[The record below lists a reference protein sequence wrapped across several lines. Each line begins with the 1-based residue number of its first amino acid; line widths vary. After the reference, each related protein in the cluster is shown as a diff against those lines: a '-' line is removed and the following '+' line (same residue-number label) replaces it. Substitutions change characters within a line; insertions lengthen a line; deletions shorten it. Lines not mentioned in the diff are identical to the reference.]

1 MATPAPTEKKQ
12 AAAPQKRKWAFP
24 PQAGAAIEGLFIAL
38 LVLACAWTICFLIAH
53 EAVKAQT
60 RAIHEELERL
70 AIAAATLVNGDAM
83 ARLVSP
89 DQTDSPEYR
98 ATIAPLVR
106 FHQGLDDLAYIY
118 TLLVRDGKLHL
129 ILDTAMEA
137 EQLGFRRKRVAS
149 RVMDSYASNSATED
163 AAQLEAVRQ
172 GWVYVSPEP
181 YSGSWGTFITALAP
195 IHTSQGKVVGAVG
208 LDMELDGYLRR
219 LNDVHAAGNLAMAIA
234 FTIAALVGIVIWQ
247 TRSRS
252 YVSEVLRLKAQR
264 ARLEVE
270 RSNQLL
276 TRALG
281 QIIYHRDVLADH
293 IDWQGNIHEVLGI
306 YSWELGSCIN
316 EWARRIHP
324 KDREKFYSESA
335 HTQKQDGVF
344 ECEYRILHASGSYVW
359 VLDRGVQTLDRQG
372 AVVMINGILLDIS
385 LRKRFEDE
393 LARMALVVNRT
404 DNAIVIADSKG
415 RIEWTNRAFNTLT
428 GYDHE
433 EVYGL
438 KPGSFLQGPQS
449 NPTIIKKISE
459 SLREEASCKVEI
471 LNYTKTGAQFWLD
484 LEIQPLREPDGQLTG
499 FMAIQTDVTQ
509 RKLVERELIEAKESA
524 EAAYRARSEFLAVMS
539 HEIRTPLNSIIGFSN
554 LLLHTNLDSQQI
566 EYLEA
571 IHGSGDTLLDLLN
584 DILDFS
590 KMESEK
596 LELEVR
602 PTSVF
607 KCIEDVL
614 EVHAQAASTKDIELV
629 EDVDPS
635 IPEFIYTDAVRLRQI
650 LMNLIGNAVKFTH
663 QGEIVI
669 RVTSGGEP
677 SDGLWKLVFEVCDT
691 GIGIS
696 EESLSRL
703 FQPFSQADSSTTRR
717 YGGTGLGLAICRK
730 LINRMGGKIWV
741 RSEPGTGSSFFFT
754 LTARAVQPV
763 SGEAV
768 NRKEPVLAGAK
779 VFLLEDN
786 IIKRQVLS
794 RQLQLWGATLM
805 ACSSLEEAV
814 SRVTATENLK
824 AAIVD
829 LTPRKIE
836 DPDLLPR
843 LAKLFSGPIRIPI
856 ILLVPVDRN
865 ANVQALQKDKL
876 VLSKPVRLEKLR
888 SALLKAIET
897 PEEIEAPVKVSVE
910 RSSFPVVKNVRVL
923 VAEDNPVNQ
932 KLILRMLSL
941 FGIQA
946 DLVDTG
952 KACLESVTDQV
963 YDLIFM
969 DVQMPEMDG
978 YEATRRIREQGNNV
992 WIIALT
998 AHALP
1003 EDRERSLRAGMN
1015 AHLSKPIRLETLRTV
1030 IQEFLEH
1037 APKSPTDQPS

>member
-1 MATPAPTEKKQ
+1 MASSAPTEKKQ
-12 AAAPQKRKWAFP
+12 ASVPEKSKWLFP

-70 AIAAATLVNGDAM
+70 AVAAATLVNGDAM
-83 ARLVSP
+83 ARLTSP
-89 DQTDSPEYR
+89 DQTGSAEYQ

-106 FHQGLDDLAYIY
+106 FHQGLDDLAYVY
-118 TLLVRDGKLHL
+118 TLVVRDGKLHL
-129 ILDTAMEA
+129 ILDTATQA
-137 EQLGFRRKRVAS
+137 DQLGFRRSRVAS

-163 AAQLEAVRQ
+163 AAQLRAVKQ
-172 GWVYVSPEP
+172 GRIYVSSEP
-181 YSGSWGTFITALAP
+181 YSGSWGAFITALAP
-195 IHTSQGKVVGAVG
+195 IYNSQGDVVGAVG

-219 LNDVHAAGNLAMAIA
+219 LNDVHSAGNLAMGIA
-234 FTIAALVGIVIWQ
+234 FTIAAVVGIVIWQ

-252 YVSEVLRLKAQR
+252 YQAEVLRLRAQQ
-264 ARLEVE
+264 ARSEVE
-270 RSNQLL
+270 RSNELL

-281 QIIYHRDVLADH
+281 QIIYHRDILADH
-293 IDWQGNIHEVLGI
+293 IDWQGNTHEVLGD
-306 YSWELGSCIN
+306 YSWEVGSCIN
-316 EWARRIHP
+316 EWVQRIHP
-324 KDREKFYSESA
+324 KDREKFYSASA
-335 HTQKQDGVF
+335 HTPKHDGVF
-344 ECEYRILHASGSYVW
+344 ECEYRIRHASGSYVW
-359 VLDRGVQTLDRQG
+359 VLDRGVRTLDRQG
-372 AVVMINGILLDIS
+372 AVVMIDGILLDIS
-385 LRKRFEDE
+385 LRKRVEDE

-415 RIEWTNRAFNTLT
+415 RIEWINRAFSTLT
-428 GYDHE
+428 GYNNE
-433 EVYGL
+433 EVHGL

-449 NPTIIKKISE
+449 DPEIIKKISE
-459 SLREEASCKVEI
+459 SLRKGVSCKAEI

-499 FMAIQTDVTQ
+499 FMAIQTDVTA
-509 RKLVERELIEAKESA
+509 RKLGERELIEAKESA

-539 HEIRTPLNSIIGFSN
+539 HEIRTPLHSIIGFSN
-554 LLLHTNLDSQQI
+554 LLLHTNLDPQQI

-571 IHGSGDTLLDLLN
+571 IHASGDTLLDLLN

-602 PTSVF
+602 PTSVL

-614 EVHAQAASTKDIELV
+614 EVHAQAAATKGIELL
-629 EDVDPS
+629 EDVVPS
-635 IPEFIYTDAVRLRQI
+635 IPEYIYSDAVRLRQI

-663 QGEIVI
+663 HGEIVV
-669 RVTSGGEP
+669 RVTSGAEP
-677 SDGLWKLVFEVCDT
+677 SDGLWKLIFEVCDT

-703 FQPFSQADSSTTRR
+703 FHPFSQADSSTTRR

-730 LINRMGGKIWV
+730 LIHRMGGKIWV
-741 RSEPGTGSSFFFT
+741 RSKPGAGSSFLFS
-754 LTARAVQPV
+754 LSVRAVPPP
-763 SGEAV
+763 SGEPM
-768 NRKEPVLAGAK
+768 NRKEPILAGAK
-779 VFLLEDN
+779 IILLEDN
-786 IIKRQVLS
+786 VIKRQVIS
-794 RQLQLWGATLM
+794 RQLQLWGAVLM
-805 ACSSLEEAV
+805 ACSTLEEVA
-814 SRVTATENLK
+814 SRVVGIENIK
-824 AAIVD
+824 AVIVD

-836 DPDLLPR
+836 DENFLPLLE
-843 LAKLFSGPIRIPI
+843 KLFSNSLKVPM

-897 PEEIEAPVKVSVE
+897 PEQIEAPVKVNAE
-910 RSSFPVVKNVRVL
+910 RRSFPTVKNVSVL

-941 FGIQA
+941 FEIQA

-952 KACLESVTDQV
+952 KACLESLAERT

-978 YEATRRIREQGNNV
+978 YEATRHIREQGNRV
-992 WIIALT
+992 WIVALT
-998 AHALP
+998 AHALQ

-1030 IQEFLEH
+1030 IQEFLQHFPE
-1037 APKSPTDQPS
+1037 KSG

>member
-1 MATPAPTEKKQ
+1 MPH
-12 AAAPQKRKWAFP
+12 KRSKALP
-24 PQAGAAIEGLFIAL
+24 SRAGAAIEGLFIAL

-60 RAIHEELERL
+60 RAIREELEHL
-70 AIAAATLVNGDAM
+70 AIAAATLVNGDALPS
-83 ARLVSP
+83 LVTP
-89 DQTDSPEYR
+89 NQTNSSEYV
-98 ATIAPLVR
+98 AAIAPLVR
-106 FHQGLDDLAYIY
+106 FHRGLDDLAYVY
-118 TLLVRDGKLHL
+118 TLVVRDGKLHL
-129 ILDTAMEA
+129 VLDTAMA
-137 EQLGFRRKRVAS
+137 AKQLGLRRRIVAS
-149 RVMDSYASNSATED
+149 QVMDPYASNSTAED
-163 AAQLEAVRQ
+163 AAQLRAVQ
-172 GWVYVSPEP
+172 TGSVYVSPEP

-195 IHTSQGKVVGAVG
+195 IYNSQGGVIGAVG
-208 LDMELDGYLRR
+208 LDMDLGGYLKR
-219 LNDVHAAGNLAMAIA
+219 LNDVHSAGNLAMAIA
-234 FTIAALVGIVIWQ
+234 FAIATIVGTVIWQ

-252 YVSEVLRLKAQR
+252 YLSDILRLKAQH
-264 ARLEVE
+264 ARSEVE

-281 QIIYHRDVLADH
+281 QIIYHRDLLCDH
-293 IDWQGNIHEVLGI
+293 IDWQGNIHDVLGV

-316 EWARRIHP
+316 EWIERIHP
-324 KDREKFYSESA
+324 NDREKFHQAGA
-335 HTQKQDGVF
+335 HVRKQDSVF

-359 VLDRGVQTLDRQG
+359 VLDRGVQTFDRQG
-372 AVVMINGILLDIS
+372 AVVMVDGILLDIS
-385 LRKRFEDE
+385 MRKRVQDE

-404 DNAIVIADSKG
+404 DNAIVLADSEG
-415 RIEWTNRAFNTLT
+415 RIEWTNRAFSTLT
-428 GYDHE
+428 GFEAD
-433 EVYGL
+433 EVRGL
-438 KPGSFLQGPQS
+438 KPGDFLQGPQS
-449 NPTIIKKISE
+449 NAATIKKISE
-459 SLREEASCKVEI
+459 SLRQGVGCKVEI
-471 LNYTKTGAQFWLD
+471 LNYTKIGSLFWLD
-484 LEIQPLREPDGQLTG
+484 LEIQPLREPDGQLSG
-499 FMAIQTDVTQ
+499 FMALQTDVTQ

-554 LLLHTNLDSQQI
+554 LLFHTNLDSHQI

-571 IHGSGDTLLDLLN
+571 IHSSGDTLLELLN

-596 LELEVR
+596 LELEVH

-614 EVHAQAASTKDIELV
+614 EVHAQAAATKGIELIG
-629 EDVDPS
+629 DVDPAL
-635 IPEFIYTDAVRLRQI
+635 PEFIYTDAVRLRQI

-669 RVTSGGEP
+669 RVASGGDS

-741 RSEPGTGSSFFFT
+741 RSEPGAGSSFFFT
-754 LTARAVQPV
+754 LTARALPPTSREPV
-763 SGEAV
+763 SRMES
-768 NRKEPVLAGAK
+768 VLSDSK
-779 VFLLEDN
+779 IFLLEDN
-786 IIKRQVLS
+786 LMKRQVLS
-794 RQLQLWGATLM
+794 RQLQLWGATVM
-805 ACSSLEEAV
+805 ACTSLEEAAHRLT
-814 SRVTATENLK
+814 STENLK
-824 AAIVD
+824 VAVVD
-829 LTPRKIE
+829 LTLSKIE
-836 DPDLLPR
+836 DVNFLPR
-843 LAKLFSGPIRIPI
+843 LAELFSGPPHIPI

-865 ANVQALQKDKL
+865 ANVQALEKDKI

-888 SALLKAIET
+888 SALLKALAS
-897 PEEIEAPVKVSVE
+897 PEALPTAVKANLEPVP
-910 RSSFPVVKNVRVL
+910 FPIIKGVRVL
-923 VAEDNPVNQ
+923 VSEDNPVNQ

-941 FGIQA
+941 FGIHA
-946 DLVDTG
+946 DLVSTG
-952 KACLESVTDQV
+952 KECLESLNVRA

-978 YEATRRIREQGNNV
+978 YEATRHIRERGNDV

-998 AHALP
+998 AHALQ

-1015 AHLSKPIRLETLRTV
+1015 AHLSKPIRLETLRQV
-1030 IQEFLEH
+1030 IQEYLTRRS
-1037 APKSPTDQPS
+1037 KISS